1 MFGIDLVNIPLRWL
15 RVLNMVIV
23 FSSAFICSILL
34 FLRLPGME
42 FIGISPDWLLI
53 WVVVWSIKRTV
64 WQGTIAGIT
73 LGLIH
78 DALTSP
84 HPSHVL
90 SLALVG
96 MLTAGLSKQRY
107 AQEDFITIA
116 LIVFVMVILTETIL
130 ALQFSLTFINPLEN
144 IRQYYQHRILSSAI
158 ISSIWAP
165 VLYYPLNIW
174 WENLRKIERS
184 KTKLSSAK
192 IRGKVK
198 R

>member
-1 MFGIDLVNIPLRWL
+1 MLEINLSKTPLRRL
-15 RVLNMVIV
+15 RLLNILIILCSVLL
-23 FSSAFICSILL
+23 CCILL
-34 FLRLPGME
+34 LLRLPGLE
-42 FIGISPDWLLI
+42 LIGNSPNWLLI
-53 WVVVWSIKRTV
+53 WVVVWSVKRTV
-64 WQGTIAGIT
+64 WRGAIAGIA

-96 MLTAGLSKQRY
+96 IVTASLKKQRY
-107 AQEDFITIA
+107 AREDFITVA
-116 LIVFVMVILTETIL
+116 LIVFVMVILSETIL

-165 VLYYPLNIW
+165 VLHYPLNIW
-174 WENLRKIERS
+174 WENLRKIERA
-184 KTKLSSAK
+184 KTKLGTAK
-192 IRGKVK
+192 IRGK
-198 R
+198 

>member
-1 MFGIDLVNIPLRWL
+1 MLEINLNKTPLRWL
-15 RVLNMVIV
+15 YLLNVLI
-23 FSSAFICSILL
+23 ILGSILL
-34 FLRLPGME
+34 CCILLLLRLPGLE
-42 FIGISPDWLLI
+42 LFGVSPNWLLI
-53 WVVVWSIKRTV
+53 WVVVWSVKRSV
-64 WQGTIAGIT
+64 WRGAVAGIA

-96 MLTAGLSKQRY
+96 ILTASLRKQRY
-107 AQEDFITIA
+107 AREDFIIIA
-116 LIVFVMVILTETIL
+116 LIVFVMVIVTETIL

-144 IRQYYQHRILSSAI
+144 IRQYYQYRILASAT

-174 WENLRKIERS
+174 WENLQKIERS
-184 KTKLSSAK
+184 RIKLGKAK
-192 IRGKVK
+192 IKGK
-198 R
+198 